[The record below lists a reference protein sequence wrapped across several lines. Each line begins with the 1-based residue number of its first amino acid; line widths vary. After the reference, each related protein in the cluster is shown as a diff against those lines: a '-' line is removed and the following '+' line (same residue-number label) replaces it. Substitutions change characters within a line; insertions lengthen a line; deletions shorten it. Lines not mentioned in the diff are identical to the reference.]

1 MTWLITGGAGYI
13 GSHVVDLFLA
23 SGETTVVLDNLKSG
37 NISRVHPSSKF
48 VLGDITNEK
57 DLDGVFSQFEIIG
70 IINLAGLKSVEESA
84 RIPSEYFRV
93 NDFGV
98 GQLLNKAQ
106 ENKVPYFIQSSS
118 AAIYGNP
125 DSGIAHE
132 LLSPQPI
139 SVYGESKLKA
149 EEKLDSA
156 MTIGD
161 ISGTSL
167 RYFNVVGSKNVS
179 LSDTSMN
186 NLFPIVANSIKR
198 NLRPQVFGGDYQT
211 LDGSCIRDYIHVLDL
226 ARAHLLAARNLQVGE
241 LPKYLNVGTGRGH
254 SVLEVIAAFQAF
266 HETTLE
272 LEILPRRTGDPG
284 VLIADTNLAFD
295 VLGFKAEYSLE
306 KMVASTH
313 LQ

>member
-1 MTWLITGGAGYI
+1 LTWLITGGAGYI
-13 GSHVVDLFLA
+13 GSHVVDLFVA
-23 SGETTVVLDNLKSG
+23 AGEATVVLDNLESG
-37 NISRVHPSSKF
+37 NITRLHPSSQF

-57 DLDGVFSQFEIIG
+57 DLDDLFSQFKITG

-84 RIPSEYFRV
+84 RIPDKYFRV

-98 GQLLNKAQ
+98 GLLLNQAQ
-106 ENKVPYFIQSSS
+106 KNKVPYFIQSSS

-139 SVYGESKLKA
+139 SVYGGSKLKA

-156 MTIGD
+156 ITMGK

-167 RYFNVVGSKNVS
+167 RYFNVVGSKNAS
-179 LSDTSMN
+179 LGDTSKN
-186 NLFPIVANSIKR
+186 NLFPIVGNLIKQ
-198 NLRPQVFGGDYQT
+198 NLRPQVFGVDYQT
-211 LDGSCIRDYIHVLDL
+211 FDGSCVRDYIHVLDL
-226 ARAHLLAARNLQVGE
+226 ARAHLLAAKNLQVGE

-254 SVLEVIAAFQAF
+254 SVLEVIAAFQSF
-266 HETTLE
+266 HETALG
-272 LEILPRRTGDPG
+272 LEILPRRTGDPD

-313 LQ
+313 LL